1 MIFNH
6 IEKRNKNTSYKLAPA
21 GGAVGAVGAVRIVGI
36 VGAVGAVGIVGV
48 VGYKLAP
55 AGGGVQAT
63 SLHQRGE
70 RGNEGTSYKLAP
82 EEKLR

>member
-21 GGAVGAVGAVRIVGI
+21 GGAVGIVGIVGI

>member
-21 GGAVGAVGAVRIVGI
+21 GGAVGI
-36 VGAVGAVGIVGV
+36 VGAVGAVGAVGIVGIVGIVGV